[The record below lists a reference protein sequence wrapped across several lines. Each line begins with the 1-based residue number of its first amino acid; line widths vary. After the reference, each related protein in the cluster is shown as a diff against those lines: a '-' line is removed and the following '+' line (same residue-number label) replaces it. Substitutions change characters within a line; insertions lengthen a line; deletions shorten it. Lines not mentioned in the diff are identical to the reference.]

1 MMKKRHLNKA
11 GKSEMRKGIRK
22 NGCIENDAA
31 YKNVAMSVAEQ
42 IEIWLDDE
50 EFVVFANERMNEMLR
65 RHHRVNPVFE
75 EMDEGFDEEDA
86 YVVPMVEY
94 LSCRLHKA
102 QLCNDKRRREQEVWW
117 VWYEVAM
124 QGYYVQLFMP
134 YYETLVEELRLELM
148 PIIHREYMQRNGKK

>member
-1 MMKKRHLNKA
+1 MKKRHLNKV
-11 GKSEMRKGIRK
+11 GKAETKKGTRMK
-22 NGCIENDAA
+22 GGVENNVVR
-31 YKNVAMSVAEQ
+31 KNVAKSVAEQ
-42 IEIWLDDE
+42 IEMWLDDE
-50 EFVVFANERMNEMLR
+50 AFVAFANERMNEMLG
-65 RHHRVNPVFE
+65 RHHHVDSVFE

-86 YVVPMVEY
+86 YIVPMVEY

-102 QLCNDKRRREQEVWW
+102 QLCKNKRIREQEVWW

-148 PIIHREYMQRNGKK
+148 PMIHREYMQRKGKK

>member
-11 GKSEMRKGIRK
+11 GKLETRKGIRK

-31 YKNVAMSVAEQ
+31 HKNVTMSVAEQ
-42 IEIWLDDE
+42 IEMWLDDE
-50 EFVVFANERMNEMLR
+50 AFVAFANERMNEMLR
-65 RHHRVNPVFE
+65 RHHRVDPVFE

-86 YVVPMVEY
+86 YIVPIVEY
-94 LSCRLHKA
+94 LSCSLHKA
-102 QLCNDKRRREQEVWW
+102 LLCKNKRRRKQEVWW

-134 YYETLVEELRLELM
+134 YYETLVEELRMELM
-148 PIIHREYMQRNGKK
+148 PMIHREYMQRKGKK

>member
-1 MMKKRHLNKA
+1 MKKRHLNKV
-11 GKSEMRKGIRK
+11 GKSEMRKGTRK

-31 YKNVAMSVAEQ
+31 YKNVTMSVAEQ
-42 IEIWLDDE
+42 IEKWLDDE
-50 EFVVFANERMNEMLR
+50 AFVAFANERMNKALR
-65 RHHRVNPVFE
+65 QQHRVDPLFE

-86 YVVPMVEY
+86 YIVPMVEY

-102 QLCNDKRRREQEVWW
+102 QLCKNKRRREQEVWW

-148 PIIHREYMQRNGKK
+148 PMIHREYMQRNGKK

>member
-11 GKSEMRKGIRK
+11 GKSEMRKGKRK
-22 NGCIENDAA
+22 NGCIEND
-31 YKNVAMSVAEQ
+31 KNVAMSVAEQ

-50 EFVVFANERMNEMLR
+50 EFVVFANERMNKALR
-65 RHHRVNPVFE
+65 QQHRVDPWFE

-86 YVVPMVEY
+86 YIVPMVEY

-102 QLCNDKRRREQEVWW
+102 QLCKNKRRREQEVWW

-134 YYETLVEELRLELM
+134 YYEILVEELRLELM
-148 PIIHREYMQRNGKK
+148 PMIHREYMQRNGKK

>member
-1 MMKKRHLNKA
+1 MKKRHLDKA
-11 GKSEMRKGIRK
+11 GKSETRKGKRK
-22 NGCIENDAA
+22 NDCVENNVVR
-31 YKNVAMSVAEQ
+31 KNVAMSVAEQ

-50 EFVVFANERMNEMLR
+50 AFVAFANERMNEMLR
-65 RHHRVNPVFE
+65 QRHRVDPVFD

-86 YVVPMVEY
+86 YIIPMVEY

-102 QLCNDKRRREQEVWW
+102 LLCKNKRRREQEVWW

-134 YYETLVEELRLELM
+134 YYETLVEELRIELM
-148 PIIHREYMQRNGKK
+148 PMIHREYMQRKGKK